1 MSVVILS
8 AENMVFQKK
17 VTIVFKGALL
27 TCEQIMRY
35 GISLEPV
42 RASPEPK
49 SKERDTLAICVLQS
63 KSISRNAG
71 RSMVAAAAYRSGE
84 NLTNEQ
90 DGRTHKYENRAP
102 DIEYKAVFTSSTDGT
117 LSGLQRSTLW
127 NAAEAAEKRKDARTG
142 REWVVALPHE
152 LNEQQRAELAKE
164 FAAELVKRYQ
174 VAADVCIHKP
184 SKDGDERNYHVHIL
198 TTTRS
203 VSVRNDGNFTP
214 TLGSKTALEL
224 SDTKRRAL
232 GLGRVNDEIKEIR
245 QTWAELA
252 NKALERAGRQERI
265 DARTNEERGIKRIPE
280 IHQGHV
286 VTTLERKGIKTTI
299 GDKNRV
305 IRSQN
310 NLIQQYNKAVIA
322 ARKKNVDQLKER
334 KNFLQRVNTQRA
346 MRKSKRV
353 PVIRQ
358 TSSALDLVVKICVLA
373 SHALVSKEAR
383 TRIVNALKTY
393 LTQREEAKQSQP
405 LQQKLQQVSDRKVI
419 QTKKQGYTA
428 ERQLIEQKRRSRSQ
442 SLQQRDQRKNDNT
455 QKITAKKRNIEVL
468 RQKEAVQRQ
477 REEDQKAAQ
486 QAAKS
491 YCKKISNQILYH
503 GINIPHHRIYEGKGG
518 EMIFRGIQRERS
530 QPLLLCQKEEVNN
543 VVLVVP
549 IDQQTEH
556 RLKQINQGEK
566 ITLNEN
572 HSVAIKLEKTKS
584 RGRSR

>member
-1 MSVVILS
+1 
-8 AENMVFQKK
+8 
-17 VTIVFKGALL
+17 
-27 TCEQIMRY
+27 
-35 GISLEPV
+35 
-42 RASPEPK
+42 
-49 SKERDTLAICVLQS
+49 
-63 KSISRNAG
+63 
-71 RSMVAAAAYRSGE
+71 MVAASAYRSGE

-102 DIEYKAVFTSSTDGT
+102 DIEYKAVFTPSTDGT
-117 LSGLQRSTLW
+117 LSGLKRSTLW
-127 NAAEAAEKRKDARTG
+127 NAAEAAEKRRDARTG

-152 LNEQQRAELAKE
+152 LNAQQRAELAKE
-164 FAAELVKRYQ
+164 FAAELVKRYK

-203 VSVRNDGNFTP
+203 VSVSTDGNFTP
-214 TLGSKTALEL
+214 TLGSKTVLEL

-232 GLGRVNDEIKEIR
+232 GLGRVNDELKEIR

-252 NKALERAGRQERI
+252 NKALQRAGRQERI

-299 GDKNRV
+299 GDKNRA

-310 NLIQQYNKAVIA
+310 NLIQQHNKAVIA
-322 ARKKNVDQLKER
+322 SREKNVDQLKER
-334 KNFLQRVNTQRA
+334 KNFLQRGNTQRA
-346 MRKSKRV
+346 MRKPKRV

-358 TSSALDLVVKICVLA
+358 TPSTLDLVVKVCVLA

-383 TRIVNALKTY
+383 TRIVNALKSY
-393 LTQREEAKQSQP
+393 LTQRKQSQP

-419 QTKKQGYTA
+419 QTRKQAYTA
-428 ERQLIEQKRRSRSQ
+428 ERQPIEQRRRSRRQ
-442 SLQQRDQRKNDNT
+442 SIQQRDQRKNENT
-455 QKITAKKRNIEVL
+455 SKIARKKQNIETL
-468 RQKEAVQRQ
+468 RQQEAAQRQ
-477 REEDQKAAQ
+477 REEAKKAAKN
-486 QAAKS
+486 AAES
-491 YCKKISNQILYH
+491 YCQEVGKQRLN
-503 GINIPHHRIYEGKGG
+503 GVNIPRHQVYTGKGG
-518 EMIFRGIQRERS
+518 EMIFRGIQHVGS
-530 QPLLLCQKEEVNN
+530 QPLLLCQKEGINTI
-543 VVLVVP
+543 LVVP

-566 ITLNEN
+566 ITLNSD
-572 HSVAIKLEKTKS
+572 HSIAIKSEKTRS